1 VFVNICRA
9 FAEFR
14 DYRGRTVKHPLFG
27 LLMILLLSRI
37 AGCRGWDATADW
49 AAAHDDLFRRHLP
62 VGKTPPGADT
72 LRRTAQAYALE
83 DFLEAIVAEGET
95 VHIDGKRLRGAGR
108 DGTVHH
114 LVEALCGGQV
124 IGLVET
130 GAGAEGPA
138 IQELVADLDLAGR
151 LVTIDAAGTTPA
163 VAAAPTSCSPWS
175 PTSPRCSP
183 PCGRPSTKQ
192 QALPTRPR
200 TAGTVVTRRAGP
212 EPSLIPRSSPG
223 CPPRPGSPASAASAA
238 SSARASP
245 RTASSRLSTATSAAD
260 R

>member
-163 VAAAPTSCSPWS
+163 VAAAPIRVLGIDRSEAEAKALALLKRIGLDA
-175 PTSPRCSP
+175 PRRKL
-183 PCGRPSTKQ
+183 RP
-192 QALPTRPR
+192 L
-200 TAGTVVTRRAGP
+200 
-212 EPSLIPRSSPG
+212 L
-223 CPPRPGSPASAASAA
+223 AA
-238 SSARASP
+238 
-245 RTASSRLSTATSAAD
+245 TG
-260 R
+260 